1 MKHFAHGLTAL
12 VACVA
17 CVAAE
22 RSASPQGAA
31 PSAGVALR
39 GDQGKPGGRPPT
51 YGGGPVQSQNAVK
64 YDAEALKAQSVPE
77 ITTDNKNSLVLMY
90 PGKLLLSASSVWE
103 GWPEALAFDGNPHS
117 SWFTAK
123 GDAVAHGTKPW
134 IQVTFPEDV
143 TVRRVTILGN
153 RDPRWLKGFTILAG
167 TIELSDAGG
176 RRLAWHEND
185 GTGRAYDYDWK
196 LKAPVAGVRTV
207 RFNALG
213 DQGKQ
218 NRYDDIAVGEVQ
230 IE

>member
-1 MKHFAHGLTAL
+1 MKHVGHSLTVL

-17 CVAAE
+17 WAAVAQVAG
-22 RSASPQGAA
+22 PQDLAA
-31 PSAGVALR
+31 TGGGGVR
-39 GDQGKPGGRPPT
+39 GEQGKSGGRPPT
-51 YGGGPVQSQNAVK
+51 YGGGPVQSANAVK
-64 YDAEALKAQSVPE
+64 YDAATLKAQNVPE
-77 ITTDNKNSLVLMY
+77 ITTDNKNTLVLKY
-90 PGKLLLSASSVWE
+90 PGKLLLSASSIWD

-143 TVRRVTILGN
+143 TVKRVTILGN
-153 RDPRWLKGFTILAG
+153 RDPRWLTGYTILAG
-167 TIELSDAGG
+167 TIELLDARGKQ
-176 RRLAWHEND
+176 LAFNEND
-185 GTGRAYDYDWK
+185 GRGKAYDYDWK
-196 LKAPVAGVRTV
+196 LKAPVAQVRTV

-218 NRYDDIAVGEVQ
+218 NPYDDIAIGEFQ

>member
-1 MKHFAHGLTAL
+1 MKHVAHSLIVL
-12 VACVA
+12 VVCVA
-17 CVAAE
+17 FAE
-22 RSASPQGAA
+22 VTQVTGPQILASNG
-31 PSAGVALR
+31 G
-39 GDQGKPGGRPPT
+39 GKSGGRPPT
-51 YGGGPVQSQNAVK
+51 YGGGPVQNANSVK
-64 YDAEALKAQSVPE
+64 YDEAALKTHNVPE
-77 ITTDNKNSLVLMY
+77 ITTDNKNTLVLKY
-90 PGKLLLSASSVWE
+90 PGKLLLSASSIWE

-143 TVRRVTILGN
+143 TVKRVTILGN
-153 RDPRWLKGFTILAG
+153 RDPRWLTGYTILAG
-167 TIELSDAGG
+167 TIELLDARGK
-176 RRLAWHEND
+176 RLALNEND
-185 GTGRAYDYDWK
+185 GRGKAYDYDWK

-218 NRYDDIAVGEVQ
+218 NPYDDIAIGEFQ